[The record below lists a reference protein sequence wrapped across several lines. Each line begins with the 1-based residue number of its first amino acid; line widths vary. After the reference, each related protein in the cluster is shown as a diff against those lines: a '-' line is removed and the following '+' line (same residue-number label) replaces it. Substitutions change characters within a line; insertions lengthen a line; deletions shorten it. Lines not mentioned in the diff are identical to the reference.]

1 MKKRPHILISND
13 DGIHAIGI
21 KHLAATLAPYADLTI
36 VAPAFEQSGMG
47 LAISL
52 NSPLKVE
59 KHDWEGEGI
68 NAWSVTG
75 TPADCVK
82 MALSVIL
89 PTLPDLIVSGINRGA
104 NHGRSVLYSGTVGAT
119 IEGTFRGVNSI
130 AFSSF
135 DLFDTEYLAFTPFIP
150 KIVQYVIENPLPLGT
165 LLNVNFPRH
174 TPCTPEK
181 SYEVKLTRQGMQYW
195 AENPE
200 MHKNESYILGAK
212 LLKFNEHE
220 ESDAHL
226 LSLGYITASPIH
238 VSELTDLQYIDAQKT
253 QFEELFTSSLE
264 TLAP

>member
-13 DGIHAIGI
+13 DGIHAAGI
-21 KHLAATLAPYADLTI
+21 KHLASALAPFADLTI
-36 VAPAFEQSGMG
+36 VAPAHEQSGMG

-52 NSPLKVE
+52 SAQLKIE
-59 KHDWEGEGI
+59 KQPWEGV

-89 PTLPDLIVSGINRGA
+89 PSLPDLIVSGINRGA

-135 DLFDTEYLAFTPFIP
+135 DLEDTEYLAFTPYIP
-150 KIVQYVIENPLPLGT
+150 KIVEYVLANPLPLGT
-165 LLNVNFPRH
+165 LLNVNFPKH
-174 TPCTPEK
+174 APSTPEK
-181 SYEVKLTRQGMQYW
+181 RYEVKLTRQGKQYW

-200 MHKNESYILGAK
+200 IRGHESYILGAK

-226 LSLGYITASPIH
+226 LHLGYITASPVH
-238 VSELTDLQYIDAQKT
+238 VSELTDLNYIDAQKT
-253 QFEELFTSSLE
+253 QFEELFAFLPP
-264 TLAP
+264 LLKL